1 MSSHGK
7 SGHQISLNPF
17 RGQQISW
24 PSIRLYEALSQS
36 KGFKDTGVTNIDSF
50 ADVPAV
56 LERVY
61 IGNEQDALTAV
72 LTSLKPDVV
81 YQRGFSFKDV
91 RNGLVDLFAL
101 NVQGM
106 YSLET
111 RFSGDSQHL
120 LSEGAP
126 IIQIIPGKDYETEM
140 GRIVVRGQDWG
151 RVDDT
156 YYMLKP
162 VLLVIK
168 DPKMC

>member
-24 PSIRLYEALSQS
+24 PSIRLYKALSQA
-36 KGFKDTGVTNIDSF
+36 KGEDTSATNIDAF

-61 IGNEQDALTAV
+61 TDKEQEALTAV
-72 LTSLKPDVV
+72 LTSLKHDVV

-91 RNGLVDLFAL
+91 RNGLVDLLAL